1 MKAKSI
7 ITAALLI
14 LFVFAFAQISISAE
28 LKQGDKIKIITPE
41 TLARLCPHPNCG
53 SNQHITRIPQG
64 TILEIEGIN
73 TRMDGLQGAVLNI
86 KLKYLAQWTEK
97 RQKAAQLY
105 NEFLGEVSQ
114 IISVLLTPYKV
125 EFSEFYLVGSLTG
138 WDPTTS
144 LPMNGTGFNLFE
156 ITSIVIQF
164 LPSLLNCTF
173 LSEIIQF

>member
-73 TRMDGLQGAVLNI
+73 TVKSGMMSVQWFEV
-86 KLKYLAQWTEK
+86 KYKNDRGW
-97 RQKAAQLY
+97 
-105 NEFLGEVSQ
+105 VSIYDTDKQ
-114 IISVLLTPYKV
+114 
-125 EFSEFYLVGSLTG
+125 
-138 WDPTTS
+138 
-144 LPMNGTGFNLFE
+144 
-156 ITSIVIQF
+156 
-164 LPSLLNCTF
+164 
-173 LSEIIQF
+173 